1 MILASG
7 AALCVFGAF
16 CVLRSVDIGVSIVVL
31 ILSAVIISAVLIV
44 NAVENESNNLCVGEL
59 KLAYNVDKLL
69 FLRRSRADNDNG
81 AFVCLEMTAASITA
95 ATGGVS
101 MNI

>member
-1 MILASG
+1 MF
-7 AALCVFGAF
+7 FGAF

-44 NAVENESNNLCVGEL
+44 NAVENESDNLCVGEL

-69 FLRRSRADNDNG
+69 FLRRPGRTTTTAP
-81 AFVCLEMTAASITA
+81 FVCLEITAASITA

>member
-1 MILASG
+1 MY
-7 AALCVFGAF
+7 
-16 CVLRSVDIGVSIVVL
+16 IGVSIVVL

-44 NAVENESNNLCVGEL
+44 NAVENESDNLCVGEL

-69 FLRRSRADNDNG
+69 FLRRSRADDDNG
-81 AFVCLEMTAASITA
+81 AFVCLEITAASITA

>member
-16 CVLRSVDIGVSIVVL
+16 CVLRSVDIGVSIVVF

-44 NAVENESNNLCVGEL
+44 NAVENESDNLCVGEL

-69 FLRRSRADNDNG
+69 FLRRSRATT
-81 AFVCLEMTAASITA
+81 APFVCLEITAASITA